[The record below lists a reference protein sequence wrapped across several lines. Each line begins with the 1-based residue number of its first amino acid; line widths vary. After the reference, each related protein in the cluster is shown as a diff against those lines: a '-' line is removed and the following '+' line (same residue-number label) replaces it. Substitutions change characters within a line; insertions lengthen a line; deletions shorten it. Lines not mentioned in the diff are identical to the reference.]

1 MDFLGPC
8 VEEQHWCKAIDF
20 LDEVP
25 EALWPLSRSLRRE
38 PRSCS
43 WMKMLIGRP

>member
-25 EALWPLSRSLRRE
+25 EALDLSPALRRE